1 MHKAKNRTVATVTMM
16 LVVAMAI
23 LSFYFYW
30 SYRTTPIGNSSKEN
44 MTEAQK
50 LIQRDLG
57 SYYPETP
64 REVVKLFGSMM
75 KTLYNDISDEDLE
88 PLALKIRAL
97 YDEEFIAANP
107 QNTYLNNITT
117 DIAIWKDKNRRITN
131 YLMVN
136 EDQVQQSEIDGV
148 QYSIQYISFTIQEN
162 TKFTETWKVMLRQ
175 SADQKW
181 KILGWQVLPENSQ

>member
-1 MHKAKNRTVATVTMM
+1 MHKARNRTAVTVTMM
-16 LVVAMAI
+16 LVIAMAI

-30 SYRTTPIGNSSKEN
+30 SYRTTPIGNTSTDN

-50 LIQRDLG
+50 LIQKDLEL
-57 SYYPETP
+57 YYPETP

-88 PLALKIRAL
+88 PLALKIRML
-97 YDEEFIAANP
+97 YDEEFLAANP
-107 QNTYLNNITT
+107 QDTYLNNITT
-117 DIAIWKDKNRRITN
+117 DLAIWKSKNRRITN
-131 YLMVN
+131 YLMGN
-136 EDQVQQSEIDGV
+136 EDQAQQSEIDGV

-175 SADQKW
+175 ASDQKW
-181 KILGWQVLPENSQ
+181 KIMGWQVVPDNSQ